1 MTEGARP
8 PAAARDVRLSNAR
21 GLHARASAKFVRLAG
36 DFDAEITV
44 EKDGLSVCGTSI
56 MGLMLLAAAQG
67 DKLTISAR
75 GREAE
80 AALEALGQLIDGRFE
95 EES

>member
-1 MTEGARP
+1 MTGEERASCR
-8 PAAARDVRLSNAR
+8 REVELVNTR
-21 GLHARASAKFVRLAG
+21 GLHARASAKFVKLAD

-67 DKLTISAR
+67 DRLTIAAQ
-75 GREAE
+75 GDQAE
-80 AALEALGQLIDGRFE
+80 AAVEALAGLIGRRFE
-95 EES
+95 EDS

>member
-1 MTEGARP
+1 MSDKTDPPSTAREM
-8 PAAARDVRLSNAR
+8 RLSNMR

-67 DKLTISAR
+67 DRLVISAR
-75 GREAE
+75 GRDAE
-80 AALEALGQLIDGRFE
+80 AALDALGKLIEGRFE